1 MIFSWLLS
9 EYYTYT
15 YWRNFQSLCAKPKFH
30 TSECY
35 SLLSIYLFI
44 QYYFFF
50 PRCITSWATPY
61 ILWLHVCVPAARE
74 YMESCG
80 VEGDSAS
87 TSTLDIVRPVTMSPW
102 LGSRLLC
109 RFRVPARWFLS
120 LNRGPPPSPTLHN
133 PLFLCDLHSGRLR
146 SETFKNET
154 ELWGWNDVQRLNEY
168 ALKIVFYNI
177 PFCQGYCDIICEM

>member
-1 MIFSWLLS
+1 MHHQLGDTLYIPWL
-9 EYYTYT
+9 
-15 YWRNFQSLCAKPKFH
+15 RV
-30 TSECY
+30 
-35 SLLSIYLFI
+35 
-44 QYYFFF
+44 
-50 PRCITSWATPY
+50 R
-61 ILWLHVCVPAARE
+61 VPAARE
-74 YMESCG
+74 HAG

-154 ELWGWNDVQRLNEY
+154 ARWGWNDVQRLNEH
-168 ALKIVFYNI
+168 ALRITFYNI
-177 PFCQGYCDIICEM
+177 LSGLLRCNVWNVGQDIEA